1 MLNVNGAV
9 CIYVEKGDGDWR
21 GGGCMYNVYIFDV
34 FCNFF
39 SRFFFFVCCF
49 VFVFVRGCYII

>member
-21 GGGCMYNVYIFDV
+21 GGGSCMYNMYIFDV

-39 SRFFFFVCCF
+39 FTLFLFCVLLCVALCL
-49 VFVFVRGCYII
+49 CL